1 MEFNPDK
8 CKVLRDKYKIV
19 TSNYIKHGQFL
30 ELVDSANKYLG
41 VFFHK
46 KLSSVIKSHKTF
58 WTFKTILWF

>member
-30 ELVDSANKYLG
+30 ELIDSASKYLG

-46 KLSSVIKSHKTF
+46 KFS
-58 WTFKTILWF
+58 